1 MRNGLRCGLEYGL
14 SDSLPTE
21 PPSTTSIYATISNLA
36 GNGANNL
43 GDISSFLLNLDLGV
57 EGARQFLT
65 TFANNVGG
73 NPQQLAAINAEL
85 NYLNSGAY
93 ATSANRNNTALFIA
107 VGLGALY
114 LLTRDR

>member
-1 MRNGLRCGLEYGL
+1 MRNGLRCGLDRGL
-14 SDSLPTE
+14 SDTTTNE
-21 PPSTTSIYATISNLA
+21 PPSYTSIYATISNLA

-43 GDISSFLLNLDLGV
+43 GDISSFLLNLGLGV
-57 EGARQFLT
+57 EAVRSALT
-65 TFANNVGG
+65 TVATNVGG

-93 ATSANRNNTALFIA
+93 ATSSNRNNTALFIA